1 MPRLS
6 DVAEPLKDPSAA
18 DDQERVQAA
27 RRILR
32 PRRLVI
38 AAALAACACVVAAVA
53 LASSGSSGT
62 SALRATP
69 TKASEPP
76 PLKSH
81 PKVVRAVG
89 PGESAPSDGVSA
101 GNGTVRDIQ
110 SDEQIRSELTSF
122 RQHLTG
128 VGVARGAVPSVAS
141 DGTAVAPRNVPGV
154 VAVVIAAGNEIATKP
169 YKWGGGHGA
178 WSDSGYDCSGSV
190 SFALAGAG
198 LLDSPLDSRGFMRW
212 GDEGPGRWISIYAN
226 DGHAFMVVAGL
237 RFDTSGAQ
245 GGTRWQPARGRSYD
259 GFVVRHPPG
268 L

>member
-1 MPRLS
+1 M
-6 DVAEPLKDPSAA
+6 AEPLKDPSVA
-18 DDQERVQAA
+18 DDQDRVQAA

-38 AAALAACACVVAAVA
+38 AAVLAVCACVVAAVA

-69 TKASEPP
+69 TKAAEPP

-110 SDEQIRSELTSF
+110 SDEEIRNELTSF
-122 RQHLTG
+122 RRHLTG

-141 DGTAVAPRNVPGV
+141 R
-154 VAVVIAAGNEIATKP
+154 
-169 YKWGGGHGA
+169 
-178 WSDSGYDCSGSV
+178 
-190 SFALAGAG
+190 
-198 LLDSPLDSRGFMRW
+198 
-212 GDEGPGRWISIYAN
+212 
-226 DGHAFMVVAGL
+226 
-237 RFDTSGAQ
+237 
-245 GGTRWQPARGRSYD
+245 
-259 GFVVRHPPG
+259 
-268 L
+268 